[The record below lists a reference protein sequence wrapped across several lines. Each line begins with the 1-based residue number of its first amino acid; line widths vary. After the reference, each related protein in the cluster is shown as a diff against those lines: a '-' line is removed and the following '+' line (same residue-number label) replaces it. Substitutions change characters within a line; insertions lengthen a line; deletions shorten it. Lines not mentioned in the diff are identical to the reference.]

1 MAKAG
6 VNGASPKRSAVDDMP
21 SWGLTMM
28 ITIQNGFKYQ
38 ERGLNHQKGF
48 LYVVIRNGEVSQKV
62 LP

>member
-38 ERGLNHQKGF
+38 EWGLNQKGL
-48 LYVVIRNGEVSQKV
+48 LYVVIRNGEVLQKV